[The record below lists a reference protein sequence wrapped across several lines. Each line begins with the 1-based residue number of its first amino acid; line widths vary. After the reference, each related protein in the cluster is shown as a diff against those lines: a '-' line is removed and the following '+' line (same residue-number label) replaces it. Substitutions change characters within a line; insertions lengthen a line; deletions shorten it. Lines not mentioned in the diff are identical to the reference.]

1 MLFQSD
7 ACWFTRWSLQ
17 IRVPSIA
24 TAPCLRD
31 MSSASDAVSSLEFDG
46 TEPLRVMF
54 EASESDVPVVDL
66 AFDVNGQ
73 YLKTPLIDYTATNTA
88 GDEPLV
94 IGRSD
99 LLLSGATA

>member
-1 MLFQSD
+1 
-7 ACWFTRWSLQ
+7 
-17 IRVPSIA
+17 
-24 TAPCLRD
+24 
-31 MSSASDAVSSLEFDG
+31 
-46 TEPLRVMF
+46 MF